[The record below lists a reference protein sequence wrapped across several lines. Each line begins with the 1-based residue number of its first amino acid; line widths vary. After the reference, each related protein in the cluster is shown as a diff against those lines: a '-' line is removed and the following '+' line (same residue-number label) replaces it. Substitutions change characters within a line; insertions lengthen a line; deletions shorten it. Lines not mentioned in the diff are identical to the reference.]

1 MSQRIKVEREVLV
14 WARERSGLS
23 FDALVSDFSDYATW
37 ETGEGRP
44 TLKQLEEL
52 ARKTRTPLGSFF
64 LNRPAEDRLP
74 IPDYRTKHDAKPTRP
89 GPDLLETLA
98 MMQQRRQWLSERLRE
113 GEATRP
119 AFLGATTLAEMRN
132 PAGVANAAARMKT
145 TLGLAEDWAQ
155 KSGDADGAIRT
166 LRRAMEKAGA
176 IIAINS
182 VVGLNNRR
190 RLSVDEFRG
199 FALADAYAPLI
210 FVNGADAPTAKVFT
224 LVHEFAHLMLGSEGV
239 SSADAASEEG
249 ATPEIET
256 ACNRLAA
263 EFLVPGAI
271 LTALW
276 STMSGPL
283 GEIFQ
288 KLATRFRVSP
298 IVVGR
303 RAMDLGLVK
312 RAEFFN
318 FHAEYRRAWEGREPT
333 EKKKGTPSFY
343 TVIGVKL
350 GHRFA
355 AEVFAAAKSGE
366 LLYRDAYRLTGLS
379 GPSFERLSKSY
390 ELGYER

>member
-14 WARERSGLS
+14 WARERSGLL
-23 FDALVSDFSDYATW
+23 FDELVSEFPDYATW
-37 ETGEGRP
+37 ESGEGRP

-52 ARKTRTPLGSFF
+52 ARKTRTALGSFF

-74 IPDYRTKHDAKPTRP
+74 IPDYRTKQDAKPARP
-89 GPDLLETLA
+89 GPDLMETLA

-113 GEATRP
+113 GEAARP
-119 AFLGATTLAEMRN
+119 AFVGAATLAEMRH
-132 PAGVANAAARMKT
+132 PAGVAAAAARMKEM
-145 TLGLAEDWAQ
+145 LSLSDDWAQ
-155 KSGDADGAIRT
+155 KSGDADGALRT

-210 FVNGADAPTAKVFT
+210 FVNGADASTAKVFT

-239 SSADAASEEG
+239 SSADAAEEG
-249 ATPEIET
+249 ESPEIET
-256 ACNRLAA
+256 ACNRFAA

-276 STMSGPL
+276 PTMTGPL

-288 KLATRFRVSP
+288 RLAARFRVSP

-312 RAEFFN
+312 RSEFFN
-318 FHAEYRRAWEGREPT
+318 FHAEYRRAWEGREPA

-343 TVIGVKL
+343 TVVGVKL

-390 ELGYER
+390 ELGYGR